1 MLTGEHTFMA
11 GYEKWR
17 DHRKLSLEEGR
28 QTTLD
33 QIKRVFKKDIFPV
46 LQHLSVHEISRVH
59 LLDIIGKVEARDS
72 LSVAKKLR
80 TWFEQLFKYAKVV
93 VPGMAENRSEERR
106 VGKECVST
114 CSSGW
119 WQYI

>member
-33 QIKRVFKKDIFPV
+33 QIKRVFKKDVFPV

-72 LSVAKKLR
+72 LSVAAKLR
-80 TWFEQLFKYAKVV
+80 TWFGQLLKYAKVEI
-93 VPGMAENRSEERR
+93 GRSPSREK
-106 VGKECVST
+106 V
-114 CSSGW
+114 CS
-119 WQYI
+119 YE